1 MLGVDVA
8 LINRRKPRQRQLLQA
23 QHRYCCPQHHLVE
36 EASLGAR
43 VHGHERQRQLH
54 RCVTHAHRPQA
65 RNTTRTLV
73 WRRPQY
79 YVAIRICATALLSSM
94 LCSRSIS
101 GHLTLSMYSVASGSS
116 STPRLQVPVYAAS
129 WLVAALETHAETAP
143 RAGHALS
150 GEKYAGGHSPR
161 TGGVVK
167 RQTRAA
173 E

>member
-8 LINRRKPRQRQLLQA
+8 LINRRDPRQRQLLQA

-54 RCVTHAHRPQA
+54 RCVAHAHRPQA

-94 LCSRSIS
+94 LCSSSIS
-101 GHLTLSMYSVASGSS
+101 EHLTLSMYSLASGST
-116 STPRLQVPVYAAS
+116 STPRLSTSVSAL
-129 WLVAALETHAETAP
+129 WLVAVLETHAETTP
-143 RAGHALS
+143 RPGHKLS

-161 TGGVVK
+161 TGGVVQ
-167 RQTRAA
+167 RQTHAA